1 MSSKFFGN
9 SLNKNTS
16 GKKGGKQK
24 MSNKNNK
31 PKASGVR
38 KVGRG
43 KSVQDLPKSQELF
56 SNMFCCVNQL

>member
-9 SLNKNTS
+9 SLNKNHS
-16 GKKGGKQK
+16 EKRGSKQK

-31 PKASGVR
+31 HKSSGVR

-43 KSVQDLPKSQELF
+43 
-56 SNMFCCVNQL
+56 N